1 MIADKNL
8 EKWKED
14 VGGGSS
20 QENQSKE
27 SCDSSVKDRQPD
39 ASHTFLQIHIDRS
52 RPCFLSLEKTWAL
65 STRLPEATMY
75 ACPMCTE

>member
-8 EKWKED
+8 EKRKED

-20 QENQSKE
+20 QENESKE

-52 RPCFLSLEKTWAL
+52 RPCFLSLEKT
-65 STRLPEATMY
+65 
-75 ACPMCTE
+75 